1 MGHSQGELGSR
12 GGVMQRLIIVVAAV
26 ALTAVSGSVRG
37 ALLEVATSCEK
48 AHDQIEELIKNPD
61 TKEVD
66 QIMEALGVDT
76 LASCDVPKGH
86 ITCFQCLDKDQ
97 KLRAIQ
103 IFRNE
108 ETKTFTLKGYG
119 CECTDV
125 K

>member
-1 MGHSQGELGSR
+1 
-12 GGVMQRLIIVVAAV
+12 MQRFIIIVLVTVLMAAAGVAA
-26 ALTAVSGSVRG
+26 G
-37 ALLEVATSCEK
+37 ALLEVATSCEEAQK
-48 AHDQIEELIKNPD
+48 QLDELIKNPD

-76 LASCDVPKGH
+76 LASCDIPKGH

-97 KLRAIQ
+97 KLRSIQ
-103 IFRNE
+103 IFQDAQ
-108 ETKTFTLKGYG
+108 TKRFILRGYG